1 MLGGNDVELTNI
13 LNQCIYQWAA
23 FNPEQ
28 VAVGKLAQLKEEPW
42 AEHIDFAKFGRGCEG
57 QIGISLEL
65 IESPWFGE
73 QIDRTIEAAKKKL
86 ASE

>member
-1 MLGGNDVELTNI
+1 MELVNI

-28 VAVGKLAQLKEEPW
+28 VAVGKLAELKGEPW
-42 AEHIDFAKFGRGCEG
+42 AENIDFDKFGRGCEG
-57 QIGISLEL
+57 QIAASMEL
-65 IESPWFGE
+65 INSPWFSR
-73 QIDRTIEAAKKKL
+73 QLDSTIEAAKSKL

>member
-1 MLGGNDVELTNI
+1 MELVNV

-28 VAVGKLAQLKEEPW
+28 VAVAKLAELKGEAW
-42 AEHIDFAKFGRGCEG
+42 AKDIDFEKFGRGCDG
-57 QIGISLEL
+57 QIDASVEI
-65 IESPWFGE
+65 INSPWFSK
-73 QIDRTIEAAKKKL
+73 QLDSTIEAAKKKL